1 MIQISNL
8 KLQLGERALFN
19 DLSWTIL
26 PGARMG
32 LVGSNGAGKTTLL
45 RIIMGETIPD
55 SAPPTLPKGLSLG
68 YLPQDLVELP
78 NREVLAFL
86 RESTG
91 LSAVEERL
99 ESSTA
104 RLGLLSPN
112 SLDHS
117 AELRRHDLI
126 VKEFE
131 ALEGYSFEALAGKIL
146 SGLGFSPS
154 DLRKDTSTFSG
165 GWKMRLHL
173 AALLLRKPDVLLL
186 DEPTNHLDT
195 ESMEWLEGWLS
206 AFRGI
211 IVAVSHDRRFLDK
224 ICTSIA
230 ELSLGKISLFKGNFS
245 QYLEERESRLEE
257 LKKQERRQKEEIA
270 RVEAFIDRFR
280 YKASKAASVQSRIKR
295 LEKMNLVEVEEDN
308 SRVSFHFPPCD
319 RSGLDVLV
327 MEEGGKK
334 YGDLTVFEDCSL
346 TVQRGEKVA
355 LVGVN
360 GAGKSTLSRILSGTE
375 PPTSG
380 SMRQGYNVKVA
391 FFSQQSSE
399 NLDYSKTVW
408 DSLTSR
414 NPDWTA
420 QDKRN
425 LLGAFLFRGDD
436 ILKPVSVLSGGEKSR
451 LALVKLLMEEA
462 NCLILDEPTNHLDM
476 ETKDLFQRA
485 LLEYDGTL
493 VIISH
498 DRFFLDNL
506 VTRVVEISK
515 GKLINYEGNYSYF
528 IEKREEATRREGAGG
543 ENPQEKQD
551 LDKDRRRQEAE
562 RRNTLYR
569 KKKRILDQ
577 LAPVE
582 EKIAA
587 LEELISQKDV
597 RLSDPEVLSDGEKT
611 QTLLINRNEAAEELE
626 DLYGRWEVLA
636 GEIEEIERTG

>member
-1 MIQISNL
+1 MIRITNL

-19 DLSWTIL
+19 NLSWTIL
-26 PGARMG
+26 PGSRTG
-32 LVGSNGAGKTTLL
+32 LVGNNGAGKTTLL
-45 RIIMGETIPD
+45 RIITGEIAPD
-55 SAPPTLPKGLSLG
+55 SDPPALPRGVSLG

-78 NREVLAFL
+78 ATEVLAFL
-86 RESTG
+86 RDSTG

-99 ESSTA
+99 AESTA
-104 RLGLLSPN
+104 RLALFSPT
-112 SLDHS
+112 SADHEE
-117 AELRRHDLI
+117 ELHRHDLI

-131 ALEGYSFEALAGKIL
+131 ALDGYSFEALAGKIL
-146 SGLGFSPS
+146 SGLGFAPS
-154 DLRKDTSTFSG
+154 DLGKNTSTFSG

-224 ICTSIA
+224 ICTSVA
-230 ELSLGKISLFKGNFS
+230 ELSMGKISLFKGNFS
-245 QYLEERESRLEE
+245 EYLDERERRLEE
-257 LKKQERRQKEEIA
+257 LKKQERRQKDEIA
-270 RVEAFIDRFR
+270 RTEAFIERFR
-280 YKASKAASVQSRIKR
+280 YKATKATQVQSRVKR
-295 LEKMNLVEVEEDN
+295 LEKMELVEVEEDK

-327 MEEGGKK
+327 MEGGGKK
-334 YGDLTVFEDCSL
+334 YGDLTVFKDGDL
-346 TVQRGEKVA
+346 TIQRGERVA
-355 LVGVN
+355 VVGVN
-360 GAGKSTLSRILSGTE
+360 GAGKSTLSRILSGAE
-375 PPTSG
+375 APTWG
-380 SMRQGYNVKVA
+380 EVRQGYNVKVA

-408 DSLTSR
+408 DSLSGR
-414 NPDWTA
+414 NPAWTA

-462 NCLILDEPTNHLDM
+462 NCLVLDEPTNHLDM
-476 ETKDLFQRA
+476 QTKDLFQRA

-506 VTRVVEISK
+506 VGRVVEIAG
-515 GKLINYEGNYSYF
+515 GKLINYGGNYSYF
-528 IEKREEATRREGAGG
+528 IEKRGATERGEAGG
-543 ENPQEKQD
+543 GRDPQEKAG
-551 LDKDRRRQEAE
+551 LDRDRKRQEAE
-562 RRNTLYR
+562 RRNILYR
-569 KKKRILDQ
+569 KKKHILDQ

-582 EKIAA
+582 EKITA
-587 LEELISQKDV
+587 LEELISQKDG
-597 RLSDPEVLSDGEKT
+597 RLCDPEVLSDGEKT
-611 QTLLINRNEAAEELE
+611 QALLIGRNEASEELE
-626 DLYGRWEVLA
+626 NLYDRWEALM
-636 GEIEEIERTG
+636 GKIEEIERRG